1 MSNFEII
8 CPDEQMA
15 KIEEHCFSETKV
27 EVGGFL
33 IGKIGE
39 NATTVTQAVA
49 AKHTVG
55 QSTQLTFTHDSWNE
69 IYAHMENLPSDE
81 VLIGWYHSHPNFGV
95 FLSEH
100 DQFIQNNFFKNRGQ
114 ITIVVD
120 PVRGRRGWFTSVNGK
135 IQAHGKEVDTM
146 KKRLGV
152 SATNADANMDVVLG
166 TKAPSASNLK
176 IIAISALMAT
186 ISFVAGML
194 VNNVSKSNDSTN
206 LAALT
211 DKVNRIE
218 SYLSSI
224 PLSTGGNQMVVVTPT
239 PTPKPRKSSKTS
251 TKPKNN
257 VKPSAKATS
266 SSAKSSTRKSTTVTP
281 VVGAACTPLDKKPP
295 LHCDAKTHKWVLDAG
310 ATPLSQK
317 TPTPLP
323 SNSVSKA
330 PGATTS
336 TPPSTAPSAPATQP
350 SASPTA

>member
-1 MSNFEII
+1 MSNFKII

-15 KIEEHCFSETKV
+15 KIEEHCFSETKI

-39 NATTVTQAVA
+39 DATTVTQAVA

-55 QSTQLTFTHDSWNE
+55 QSTQLTFTHDSWND
-69 IYAHMENLPSDE
+69 IYSQMENLPSDE

-100 DQFIQNNFFKNRGQ
+100 DQFIQNNFFKNKGQ

-135 IQAHGKEVDTM
+135 IHPHGKEVDTM

-194 VNNVSKSNDSTN
+194 VNNVSKSTDSTK
-206 LAALT
+206 LASLQNEVIQLIT
-211 DKVNRIE
+211 YIN
-218 SYLSSI
+218 SGGLSN
-224 PLSTGGNQMVVVTPT
+224 GGNQIAVATPT
-239 PTPKPRKSSKTS
+239 PTPKHSKSSQTSAKPKISVKPSTKPGSTAPKTSPKKSVVVVHKKGESCVTPGATDKALICDSKTS
-251 TKPKNN
+251 KWIPA
-257 VKPSAKATS
+257 PDAK
-266 SSAKSSTRKSTTVTP
+266 
-281 VVGAACTPLDKKPP
+281 PLDQNPAPP
-295 LHCDAKTHKWVLDAG
+295 VPA
-310 ATPLSQK
+310 
-317 TPTPLP
+317 P
-323 SNSVSKA
+323 SNSTDTA
-330 PGATTS
+330 TGADK
-336 TPPSTAPSAPATQP
+336 
-350 SASPTA
+350 